1 MGKITLVLELFSTF
15 SVILSFLEAR
25 HLRHAKMIK
34 QMTNKL
40 QMTNPNDNKMTIK
53 TYKNDRTMTKYS
65 KGFPGSAVLGNLAPY
80 QSY

>member
-1 MGKITLVLELFSTF
+1 MRHSLKMGKIALVLELFCTF
-15 SVILSFLEAR
+15 SVILSFLEAP

-34 QMTNKL
+34 QITHDKPKR
-40 QMTNPNDNKMTIK
+40 QQNDN
-53 TYKNDRTMTKYS
+53 KNDRTMTKYS